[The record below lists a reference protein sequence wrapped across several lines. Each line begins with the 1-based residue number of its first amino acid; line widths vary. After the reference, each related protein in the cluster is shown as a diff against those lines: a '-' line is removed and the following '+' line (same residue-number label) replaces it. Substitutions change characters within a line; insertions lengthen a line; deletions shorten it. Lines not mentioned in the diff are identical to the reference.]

1 MTRFPLGIT
10 SITLA
15 VMTAVSSLLLD
26 VEPAPS
32 CFSLVSAPTDAWD
45 SLSDGI
51 PKNADM
57 EVDRLESFSVLV
69 EAFLFPFE
77 LSTMRTVTTSPTL
90 PALKSLN
97 RNDCG
102 LSSDQRDPSLSAIA
116 GLTPS
121 PKMKTTSTRI
131 YFIVTLLTN

>member
-1 MTRFPLGIT
+1 MTKFPLGIT

-15 VMTAVSSLLLD
+15 VITAVSSLLLD
-26 VEPAPS
+26 VEPMPS

-45 SLSDGI
+45 NLSEGI

-57 EVDRLESFSVLV
+57 EVDRLEPFSVLV

-97 RNDCG
+97 RNACG
-102 LSSDQRDPSLSAIA
+102 LSSDQREPSFSAIA
-116 GLTPS
+116 G
-121 PKMKTTSTRI
+121 
-131 YFIVTLLTN
+131 